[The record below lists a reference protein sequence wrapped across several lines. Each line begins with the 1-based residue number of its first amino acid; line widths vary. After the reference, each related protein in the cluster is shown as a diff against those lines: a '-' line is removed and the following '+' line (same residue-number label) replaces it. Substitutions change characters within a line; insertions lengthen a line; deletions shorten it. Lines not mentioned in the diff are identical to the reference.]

1 MKPSSESTGQAY
13 REGGGEGAPPLT
25 SGDAVSGVLR
35 ALTPS
40 RHPAPVHRGTRIVR
54 NDTAAP
60 CRRGIVPP
68 RTPIEAGRIRTAR
81 GALIW
86 LHRCS
91 MGNPAPA
98 RPQTRHLVS
107 RGTASSRPT
116 TSHMPVQQAPP
127 PRRTYPQSW
136 TNLWKTS
143 LVAAVNPQS
152 CAHRWTS
159 HEAHGDQDVDT
170 PRGPKTRRGEGPEAG
185 AGVPLLT
192 EPDLI

>member
-1 MKPSSESTGQAY
+1 MLSAACFEHS
-13 REGGGEGAPPLT
+13 PLHAT
-25 SGDAVSGVLR
+25 PA
-35 ALTPS
+35 AL
-40 RHPAPVHRGTRIVR
+40 HRGTRIVR
-54 NDTAAP
+54 KDTAAP

-81 GALIW
+81 GVLIW
-86 LHRCS
+86 LYRCS
-91 MGNPAPA
+91 MATRR
-98 RPQTRHLVS
+98 RPGLRHVPSFPVELLP
-107 RGTASSRPT
+107 RDRPRPTCRSSRL
-116 TSHMPVQQAPP
+116 
-127 PRRTYPQSW
+127 PRRTNPQSW

>member
-1 MKPSSESTGQAY
+1 MQAGHSPATHSHRGRADPHYPWGTHLAAPVFHGQPGAGQASD
-13 REGGGEGAPPLT
+13 T
-25 SGDAVSGVLR
+25 SPRFPWNCFLETDHVPHAG
-35 ALTPS
+35 
-40 RHPAPVHRGTRIVR
+40 PAG
-54 NDTAAP
+54 
-60 CRRGIVPP
+60 
-68 RTPIEAGRIRTAR
+68 
-81 GALIW
+81 
-86 LHRCS
+86 S
-91 MGNPAPA
+91 
-98 RPQTRHLVS
+98 
-107 RGTASSRPT
+107 
-116 TSHMPVQQAPP
+116 P